1 MTGTIR
7 SLDEASA
14 SGVITAQDGVA
25 VGFPLSAVLAY
36 DLPVLAVGQTVSF
49 DIEGRRQPKA
59 LNVYVQRPPQSVKA
73 RSGHP
78 EETHL
83 RYVGFEHRGSVRA
96 YLFDGLTPGAERR
109 RFAVDA
115 DLGLFAKHHV
125 GVQEGPSMCLRLLAA
140 ELDISDAAV
149 WTSLQCSLTDRDM
162 LAHLASRPVRRGKY
176 GAKRA
181 PPASGHDSDV
191 G

>member
-7 SLDEASA
+7 SLDAASA
-14 SGVITAQDGVA
+14 SGVITAQDGEA

-73 RSGHP
+73 RGGRP

-96 YLFDGLTPGAERR
+96 YLFDGLTPGAEKR

-125 GVQEGPSMCLRLLAA
+125 GVQEGPSMCLHLLAA
-140 ELDISDAAV
+140 ELGISDAAA

-162 LAHLASRPVRRGKY
+162 LAHLASRPVRRAKY
-176 GAKRA
+176 GPKRT
-181 PPASGHDSDV
+181 PPASGPASDIR
-191 G
+191 